1 MRNESRDALHSSLAE
16 HFDARE
22 MASLMAR
29 MEKVELAAGTLLF
42 RKGDAGDSMYF
53 IDEGLVSI
61 SLPLEGGGRMRL
73 RSFGSATIVGEMA
86 LYRGQ

>member
-1 MRNESRDALHSSLAE
+1 DLDLALEWVEDRLLEQAMRNESRDALHSSLAE

-61 SLPLEGGGRMRL
+61 
-73 RSFGSATIVGEMA
+73 
-86 LYRGQ
+86 